1 MTEGMG
7 IVPTTSGYRFLW
19 ASSVADAVQVFCQ
32 NVTIAGGN
40 DPCTLFKG
48 GSPPFDFFRNR
59 LSKAKAPEIEELFSK
74 LTNRF
79 RFNEY
84 ELEDERSEAEEVAA
98 LRAGVELGMTLID
111 TAEMYGEGSAEKIVG
126 RAIKGMRDRVFLV
139 TKAYPHHASRHELP
153 LACERS
159 LQRLGIDVIDLY
171 LLHRR
176 GPTPLAETVEA
187 FESLRASGKIRRW
200 GVSNFDTDDM
210 GELDAKAD
218 DCAANRV
225 LYNPEARGIEFDLLP
240 WCQERQMPVMAYSPV
255 GQAGRLLKNKALLEV
270 ARRSDARPA
279 QIAIAWALR
288 QPGVVA
294 IPNASDLDHVRQNAA
309 AASIKL
315 SADDLAAIDAPFP
328 PPAEKRPL
336 QML

>member
-1 MTEGMG
+1 MNTIQFSDGMKVPVLGQGTWKFGEG
-7 IVPTTSGYRFLW
+7 
-19 ASSVADAVQVFCQ
+19 
-32 NVTIAGGN
+32 
-40 DPCTLFKG
+40 
-48 GSPPFDFFRNR
+48 
-59 LSKAKAPEIEELFSK
+59 
-74 LTNRF
+74 
-79 RFNEY
+79 
-84 ELEDERSEAEEVAA
+84 ERDEAEEVAA

-111 TAEMYGEGSAEKIVG
+111 TAEMYGEGAAEKIVG
-126 RAIKGMRDRVFLV
+126 RAIEGMRDRVFLV
-139 TKAYPHHASRHELP
+139 TKAYPHHASRRELP

-159 LQRLGIDVIDLY
+159 LQRLGTDVIDLY
-171 LLHRR
+171 LLHWR

-187 FESLRASGKIRRW
+187 FEALRASGKIRRW

-210 GELDAKAD
+210 EELGAKAD
-218 DCAANRV
+218 DCATNQV

-270 ARRSDARPA
+270 ARRHDATTA

-288 QPGVVA
+288 QPGVIA
-294 IPNASDLDHVRQNAA
+294 IPKASDLDHVRENAA

-315 SADDLAAIDAPFP
+315 TAEDLATIDTAYP
-328 PPAEKRPL
+328 PPTKKRPL